1 MVRIAIVSSDEQW
14 SKQLGSIFPEWEMM
28 NLPLS
33 SLDKVLTQPQGEFD
47 VIVFALSAVEAHA
60 VDVVTVVAEAGRRA
74 RRSLVMIPA
83 RLKHLQPDFT
93 AAGVFVLHEPTSSGE
108 LALGIRMLLR

>member
-1 MVRIAIVSSDEQW
+1 MVRIAIVSSGEQW
-14 SKQLGSIFPEWEMM
+14 FAQLGSIFPEWEIID
-28 NLPLS
+28 LPLP
-33 SLDKVLTQPQGEFD
+33 SLHAVQTQPQDEFD
-47 VIVFALSAVEAHA
+47 VIVFELTTLDACTP
-60 VDVVTVVAEAGRRA
+60 DVVTFVADAGRRA

-93 AAGVFVLHEPTSSGE
+93 AAGVFVLLEPTSSGE